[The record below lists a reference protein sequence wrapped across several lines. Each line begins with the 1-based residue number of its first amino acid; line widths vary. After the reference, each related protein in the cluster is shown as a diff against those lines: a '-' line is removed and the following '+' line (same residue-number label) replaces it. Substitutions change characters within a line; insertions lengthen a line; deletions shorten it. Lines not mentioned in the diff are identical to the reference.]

1 MDLLQEVSLK
11 NVLPGEFE
19 NFKYISSKVLNIH
32 GPTNEEYAR
41 CNQSPFTSKQLR
53 KAIMTRLVFLI
64 NIGKI
69 IVPGISLLIKDKE
82 IFVLSF

>member
-32 GPTNEEYAR
+32 GPTNEEHAR
-41 CNQSPFTSKQLR
+41 CNQSPFTIKQLR
-53 KAIMTRLVFLI
+53 KAIMTRLL
-64 NIGKI
+64 NKYRKDDSA
-69 IVPGISLLIKDKE
+69 GISLPIKDKK
-82 IFVLSF
+82 FLC